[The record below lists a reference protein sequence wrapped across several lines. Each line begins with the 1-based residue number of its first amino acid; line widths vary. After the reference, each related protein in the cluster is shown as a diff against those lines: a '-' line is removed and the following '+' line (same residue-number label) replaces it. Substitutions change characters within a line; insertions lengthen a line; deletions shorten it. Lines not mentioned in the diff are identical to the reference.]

1 MIDMFDDVDNNV
13 DSLLDVDIK
22 VKVLEIKLNVR
33 KKSL

>member
-13 DSLLDVDIK
+13 DSLLDVDMK

>member
-1 MIDMFDDVDNNV
+1 MIDKFDDV
-13 DSLLDVDIK
+13 DSLLDVNIK